1 MKKLFALLAVALG
14 VVACQK
20 DQADFGVNLGGE
32 QEVTIN
38 VALSAE
44 TRASSALGSLDND
57 VLKSHDLRYTLEI
70 YQGDH
75 CLRME
80 KFTTEDNVAFPVR
93 LAPGREYNFAVWADF
108 VKKEGEDAHKDLY
121 YTTSLGLK
129 RITLNKA
136 GAMDEARDAFYGKA
150 TLAADANLASLSTIT
165 LTRPFAK
172 VRVVATDIED
182 VRKFGIEPD
191 GATVTYGVALPTE
204 FNAVEGVAYNPQ
216 TLSAINYAIDNK
228 AYSDAAGQLTVFA
241 DYIFVPESGT
251 ISFNLDVKD
260 GGVRIKE
267 NNFSTAIPVAVNK
280 VTSIVGDVLTDS
292 KNLDININDKFDA
305 ETIYLE
311 GDVTLTEDLKVNRP
325 LVVAAGKTAVL
336 NLNGKKIINTNPS
349 ENYGEGEGIVVY
361 GNLTIEGEGTIQGTS
376 MAVWARGNNNA
387 VVTIKGGTFVGCG
400 ADLEGGRSV
409 VYASSGNVVNIYG
422 GEFKAEAADETSF
435 AATQYPVLNVADNN
449 GMINVY
455 GGRFYKQNPAAPG
468 TEPAAWNANHPNG
481 FLAEGCVAEAD
492 GDWFNVIYDP
502 YYGYAKVNNA
512 AELADALANGQ
523 SKIYLAAG
531 KVFEGT
537 FAPKVNTEF
546 VSDSE
551 NKATIKGRVN
561 TKSFD
566 ISFENIKFAC
576 LAGHSDKTWEGVGA
590 TAVGHEAI
598 VMIENAASSFEN
610 CNFDI
615 DATYVACGINN
626 HSAAES
632 SDKLT
637 VNNCTFAGNMY
648 AIKTRTHFNI
658 TNSTFDIDG
667 PNFTI
672 YSVFTWGVDF
682 PASAVF
688 SNNRNLSGADDFIG
702 GVEFT
707 SKTHG
712 ADIYNNLTIIMN
724 GNSDFIKDAGFNTTY
739 LNFTNSTYNGVAIK

>member
-70 YQGDH
+70 YQGTH

-129 RITLNKA
+129 RIMLNKA

-292 KNLDININDKFDA
+292 KDLDININDKFDA

-311 GDVTLTEDLKVNRP
+311 GDVTLTEDLNVNRP

-336 NLNGKKIINTNPS
+336 NLNNKKIINTNPS

-468 TEPAAWNANHPNG
+468 TEPAAWNTAHPNG
-481 FLAEGCVAEAD
+481 FLAEGCVVEAD
-492 GDWFNVIYDP
+492 DDWFNVIYDP
-502 YYGYAKVNNA
+502 YYGYTKVASADELVAAINNA
-512 AELADALANGQ
+512 TTNTNIVFLNDIVGDVTIDNDAVKITIHGDGKTYTGAMTPKSNVTFKNVNFDGKGYNGYAITTRGANYLTIEDCTAKNYGYGFVQLASATDLTTVKNVTVSDMNYGIKVDYSNAVVIENANINVGVAAVLNSNYGGKTITIKNSNLSILGTWVRNNTIKTNYLFEGNNSINTFIIEAALENF
-523 SKIYLAAG
+523 KLAAG
-531 KVFEGT
+531 AT
-537 FAPKVNTEF
+537 LTAPNE
-546 VSDSE
+546 
-551 NKATIKGRVN
+551 I
-561 TKSFD
+561 
-566 ISFENIKFAC
+566 
-576 LAGHSDKTWEGVGA
+576 
-590 TAVGHEAI
+590 
-598 VMIENAASSFEN
+598 
-610 CNFDI
+610 
-615 DATYVACGINN
+615 
-626 HSAAES
+626 
-632 SDKLT
+632 T
-637 VNNCTFAGNMY
+637 VT
-648 AIKTRTHFNI
+648 TV
-658 TNSTFDIDG
+658 DG
-667 PNFTI
+667 
-672 YSVFTWGVDF
+672 YSVEYTDGKY
-682 PASAVF
+682 
-688 SNNRNLSGADDFIG
+688 I
-702 GVEFT
+702 
-707 SKTHG
+707 SK
-712 ADIYNNLTIIMN
+712 
-724 GNSDFIKDAGFNTTY
+724 
-739 LNFTNSTYNGVAIK
+739 